1 MKFKLIAGLWISL
14 LFLNLN
20 AQSPPITT
28 HVTQHYMGAWAYSQ
42 HINIVLLIQDQLN
55 KGELKLFK
63 SDGTQY
69 SESEIRS
76 EFLLRYENDK
86 YLYSKKDTNFIYK
99 FGDLGG
105 LYSTIGN
112 QLAISNDFIQFG
124 FNENYL
130 NFYISRVV
138 FDKYLSREKLNYLEQ
153 YNNDGF
159 IYIDSIPK
167 TSSLLF
173 NKMTRALYNQ
183 SFSNNINVYNTP
195 FLVKNDTINKRSEGY
210 GGIQFVVFR
219 RTDPKDPTIGVDSE
233 YLQKM
238 PYDTSILKRHISISF
253 IISNSTIE
261 LSALS
266 SFYIARPYKKS
277 SYLIKESIGFIKFNE
292 INFLTGKQ
300 LEILNDLLPI
310 KIDEIMRDPSSSWLW
325 QYNSRYNNYLRD
337 FQVQVDEM
345 D

>member
-1 MKFKLIAGLWISL
+1 MKLKFLLGLCIYVLYFGIS
-14 LFLNLN
+14 

-28 HVTQHYMGAWAYSQ
+28 HVTQHYLGAWAYSQ
-42 HINIVLLIQDQLN
+42 HINIVLLIQDELN
-55 KGELKLFK
+55 NGELKLFK

-76 EFLLRYENDK
+76 EFLLRYENEK

-112 QLAISNDFIQFG
+112 QLAFSSDFIQFG
-124 FNENYL
+124 FSENYL
-130 NFYISRVV
+130 NFYISRLA
-138 FDKYLSREKLNYLEQ
+138 FDKYLSREQLNYLEQ
-153 YNNDGF
+153 FNNKGILF
-159 IYIDSIPK
+159 LDSIPK
-167 TSSLLF
+167 TSLILF

-183 SFSNNINVYNTP
+183 SFSNNINVYRTP
-195 FLVKNDTINKRSEGY
+195 SLIKNDTINKRIEGY
-210 GGIQFVVFR
+210 GGIERIVFIS
-219 RTDPKDPTIGVDSE
+219 TNPKDPTIGVDSA

-253 IISNSTIE
+253 IINNNTIQ
-261 LSALS
+261 LTALS

-277 SYLIKESIGFIKFNE
+277 SYLIKESIGYIKFTE

-300 LEILNDLLPI
+300 LEILNDLVPI